1 MIDFATITMPF
12 NFNFMVNAFVIS
24 LLISVP
30 TGLLSCFLVMKGW
43 ALMGDAISH
52 AVLPGIVLAYI
63 FGVPLIVGA
72 FLSGILCAVL
82 TGFLSDNSRV
92 KPDTVMGVVFS
103 GMFGVGMVLYAS
115 VRSNIHL
122 DHILFGNILGV
133 ETDELIL
140 VGILAIG
147 VSLVI
152 IIKWKDLLLY
162 TFDPIQ
168 AKSSGL
174 SVNWLYY
181 GLLTVLSMTVVTT
194 LAATGLILAI
204 GLLIAPGAIAFL
216 IVRSFSAMLWLSVII
231 CMTSMLIGIYISFFL
246 DSAPAPTVVLTLTGV
261 FIIVLIR
268 KMLLGFVKSRNMSG
282 QVS

>member
-1 MIDFATITMPF
+1 MIDFAIITMPF
-12 NFNFMVNAFVIS
+12 NFNFMVNAFIIS
-24 LLISVP
+24 VLISVP

-52 AVLPGIVLAYI
+52 AILPGIVLAYI
-63 FGVPLIVGA
+63 FGVPLIIGA

-122 DHILFGNILGV
+122 DHILFGNILGI

-147 VSLVI
+147 VSLGI

-181 GLLTVLSMTVVTT
+181 GLLTILSMTVVTT

-231 CMTSMLIGIYISFFL
+231 CMTSMLIGIYISFYL

-261 FIIVLIR
+261 FIIVFIR

-282 QVS
+282 QVI

>member
-12 NFNFMVNAFVIS
+12 NFNFMVNAFIIS
-24 LLISVP
+24 VLISVP

-52 AVLPGIVLAYI
+52 AILPGIVLAYI
-63 FGVPLIVGA
+63 FGVPLIIGA

-122 DHILFGNILGV
+122 DHILFGNILGI

-147 VSLVI
+147 VSLGI

-181 GLLTVLSMTVVTT
+181 GLLTILSMTVVTT

-216 IVRSFSAMLWLSVII
+216 IVRSFSAMLLLSVII
-231 CMTSMLIGIYISFFL
+231 CMTSMLIGIYISFYL

-261 FIIVLIR
+261 FIIVFIR

>member
-24 LLISVP
+24 VLISVP

-63 FGVPLIVGA
+63 FGVPLIIGA

-261 FIIVLIR
+261 FIIVFIR

>member
-24 LLISVP
+24 VLISVP

-63 FGVPLIVGA
+63 FGVPLIIGA

-122 DHILFGNILGV
+122 DHILFGNILGI

-147 VSLVI
+147 VSLAI

-181 GLLTVLSMTVVTT
+181 GLLTILSMTVVTT

-216 IVRSFSAMLWLSVII
+216 VVRSFSAMLWLSVII
-231 CMTSMLIGIYISFFL
+231 CMTSMLIGIYISFYL

-261 FIIVLIR
+261 FIIVFIR

>member
-12 NFNFMVNAFVIS
+12 NFNFMVNAFIIS
-24 LLISVP
+24 VLISVP

-63 FGVPLIVGA
+63 FGVPLIIGA

-122 DHILFGNILGV
+122 DHILFGNILGI

-147 VSLVI
+147 VSLGI

-181 GLLTVLSMTVVTT
+181 GLLTILSMTVVTT

-216 IVRSFSAMLWLSVII
+216 IVRSFSAMLLLSVII
-231 CMTSMLIGIYISFFL
+231 CMTSMLIGIYISFYL
-246 DSAPAPTVVLTLTGV
+246 DSAPAPTVVLTLTVV
-261 FIIVLIR
+261 FIIVFIR
-268 KMLLGFVKSRNMSG
+268 KLLLGFVKSRNMSG
-282 QVS
+282 QVI

>member
-122 DHILFGNILGV
+122 DHILFGNILGI
-133 ETDELIL
+133 ETDELIS

-194 LAATGLILAI
+194 LAATGLILAV

-261 FIIVLIR
+261 FIIVFIR

>member
-12 NFNFMVNAFVIS
+12 NFNFMVNAFIIS
-24 LLISVP
+24 VLISVP

-52 AVLPGIVLAYI
+52 AILPGIVLAYI
-63 FGVPLIVGA
+63 FGVPLIIGA

-122 DHILFGNILGV
+122 DHILFGNILGI

-147 VSLVI
+147 VSLGI

-181 GLLTVLSMTVVTT
+181 GLLTILSMTVVTT

-216 IVRSFSAMLWLSVII
+216 IVRSFSAMLWLSVIV
-231 CMTSMLIGIYISFFL
+231 CMTSMLIGIYISFYL

-261 FIIVLIR
+261 FIIVFIR
-268 KMLLGFVKSRNMSG
+268 KMLLGFVKSRNMSD
-282 QVS
+282 QFS

>member
-63 FGVPLIVGA
+63 CGVPLIVGA

-261 FIIVLIR
+261 FIIVFIR

>member
-181 GLLTVLSMTVVTT
+181 GLLTILSMTVVTT

-216 IVRSFSAMLWLSVII
+216 IVRSFSAMLLLSVII
-231 CMTSMLIGIYISFFL
+231 CMTSMLIGIYISFYL
-246 DSAPAPTVVLTLTGV
+246 DSAPAPTVVLTLTVV
-261 FIIVLIR
+261 FIIGFIR

>member
-1 MIDFATITMPF
+1 MIDFAIITMPF
-12 NFNFMVNAFVIS
+12 NFNFMVNAFLIS
-24 LLISVP
+24 VLISVP
-30 TGLLSCFLVMKGW
+30 TALLSCFLVMKGW

-63 FGVPLIVGA
+63 FGVPLMIGA

-122 DHILFGNILGV
+122 DHILFGNILGI
-133 ETDELIL
+133 ETDELIS

-181 GLLTVLSMTVVTT
+181 GLLTILSMTVVTT
-194 LAATGLILAI
+194 LAATGLILAV

-246 DSAPAPTVVLTLTGV
+246 DSAPAPTVVLTLTGIFIVV
-261 FIIVLIR
+261 FIR
-268 KMLLGFVKSRNMSG
+268 KMLLGFVKSRNISG
-282 QVS
+282 HVS

>member
-12 NFNFMVNAFVIS
+12 NFNFMVNAFIIS
-24 LLISVP
+24 VLISVP

-63 FGVPLIVGA
+63 FGVPLIIGA

-122 DHILFGNILGV
+122 DHILFGNILGI

-147 VSLVI
+147 VSLAI

-181 GLLTVLSMTVVTT
+181 GLLTILSMTVVTT

-231 CMTSMLIGIYISFFL
+231 CMTSMLIGIYISFYL

-261 FIIVLIR
+261 FIIVFIR

>member
-1 MIDFATITMPF
+1 
-12 NFNFMVNAFVIS
+12 MVNAFVIS

-63 FGVPLIVGA
+63 FGVPLIIGA

-122 DHILFGNILGV
+122 DHILFGNILGI

-147 VSLVI
+147 VSLAI

-181 GLLTVLSMTVVTT
+181 GLLTILSMTVVTT

-216 IVRSFSAMLWLSVII
+216 IVRSFSAMLLLSVII
-231 CMTSMLIGIYISFFL
+231 CMTSMLIGIYISFYL
-246 DSAPAPTVVLTLTGV
+246 DSAPAPTVVLTLTVV
-261 FIIVLIR
+261 FIIVFIR
-268 KMLLGFVKSRNMSG
+268 KLLLGFVKSRNMSG
-282 QVS
+282 QVI